1 MDCCDPVVTR
11 SWRLFRKRFVH
22 ILENC
27 SDFSPR
33 LSHKNRWLSSQL
45 LEVICYEEG
54 KSNRKDS
61 VWPTKHV
68 GSLSIICMV
77 AIAGNEGY
85 ILKQSTVELTNDLK
99 GLLLLNSRSRVSSG
113 LSWDL
118 NDYLF
123 KGFQKEIKLQVLL
136 AQWHRATWQ
145 VNILTLIVRESG
157 MLVPGRGPHE
167 MEFLRLCSSCSPEA
181 KQMTWYLVGS
191 CRCFIPTKTHGTCG
205 TRHFLHDRKVI
216 ILNIPLVFENSCWPF
231 PICQFGFVQ
240 KLLMR
245 PQYCTWKW
253 TNWKMMFSTIKES
266 GFFKSFWDKPIWV
279 ELDCF
284 IVDWGPF
291 SYFLF
296 DTFDDPFAKTRP
308 YWVRL
313 LCFRTWNVGTPV
325 HQALCFRIQL
335 QVDFRGKMTL
345 ENAVFGDL

>member
-1 MDCCDPVVTR
+1 
-11 SWRLFRKRFVH
+11 
-22 ILENC
+22 
-27 SDFSPR
+27 
-33 LSHKNRWLSSQL
+33 
-45 LEVICYEEG
+45 
-54 KSNRKDS
+54 
-61 VWPTKHV
+61 
-68 GSLSIICMV
+68 MV
-77 AIAGNEGY
+77 AIAGNKGY
-85 ILKQSTVELTNDLK
+85 IIKQSAVELTNDLK
-99 GLLLLNSRSRVSSG
+99 GLLLLNSGSRVSSG

-167 MEFLRLCSSCSPEA
+167 MEFLRLCSSCSPEP

-205 TRHFLHDRKVI
+205 TRHFLHDRKAI

-253 TNWKMMFSTIKES
+253 TNWKMMFSTIKE
-266 GFFKSFWDKPIWV
+266 GFFQEFLRQTHLSGAWLLHCGLGTFFLLSIWYFWWP
-279 ELDCF
+279 
-284 IVDWGPF
+284 
-291 SYFLF
+291 
-296 DTFDDPFAKTRP
+296 FDDPFAKTRP

-313 LCFRTWNVGTPV
+313 LCFRTFWDPSPSSLVLSDPASGG
-325 HQALCFRIQL
+325 F
-335 QVDFRGKMTL
+335 
-345 ENAVFGDL
+345 